1 VQERGAT
8 LHRRRISPTAAGGR
22 NRYHPRGSSHTAPL
36 AIALAGGPLIAF
48 LDNLWFVPAF
58 LYVIAVL
65 HLWLAC
71 LHETRGRL
79 QYRSASRHAKEELQ

>member
-1 VQERGAT
+1 MPRSIAVGFLRLQQAVGTAII
-8 LHRRRISPTAAGGR
+8 HVVRRTR
-22 NRYHPRGSSHTAPL
+22 PRF
-36 AIALAGGPLIAF
+36 AIALAGGPLIAL